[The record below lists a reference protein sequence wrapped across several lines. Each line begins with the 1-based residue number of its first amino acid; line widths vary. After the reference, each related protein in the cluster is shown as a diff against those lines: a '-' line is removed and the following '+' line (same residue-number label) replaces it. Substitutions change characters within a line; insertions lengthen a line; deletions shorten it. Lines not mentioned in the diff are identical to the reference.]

1 MQINYVLATSG
12 EWAPFPDPNTLLGM
26 RLKERAHLT
35 HQWKETTDQTT
46 ERKTFLQ
53 LLTDVEP
60 KNQEVSCCLCQR
72 KTHPHWMWLR
82 HQAVIIKSR
91 LGTEVCWDWGRS
103 RTACSLI
110 PLSTVR
116 NVSNNLRFVQLKP

>member
-12 EWAPFPDPNTLLGM
+12 EWAPFPDPNTLFGM

-35 HQWKETTDQTT
+35 RQWKETIDQTK
-46 ERKTFLQ
+46 ESKIFLQ

-72 KTHPHWMWLR
+72 KTPPPLDVAQTPSCHHKKPFRDRGL
-82 HQAVIIKSR
+82 
-91 LGTEVCWDWGRS
+91 LGLGKEQDCLFPD
-103 RTACSLI
+103 
-110 PLSTVR
+110 PTVYCKKC
-116 NVSNNLRFVQLKP
+116 F